1 VINYESYCKTDS
13 KGQLFI
19 YNRNLFDDYCREN
32 PSQNFIFKIEKVNNT
47 PDNKLFAYYFAEVVP
62 RCIAGFRKLGENH
75 NKGTVMNEL
84 KKYSPVM
91 WKFEMMDGG
100 MLAIDRNFEDLNT
113 FEKIRHIEEII
124 IFAAN
129 ELDTKIEN
137 PK

>member
-1 VINYESYCKTDS
+1 
-13 KGQLFI
+13 
-19 YNRNLFDDYCREN
+19 
-32 PSQNFIFKIEKVNNT
+32 
-47 PDNKLFAYYFAEVVP
+47 
-62 RCIAGFRKLGENH
+62 
-75 NKGTVMNEL
+75 MNEL